1 MSKTPIILASGSPRR
16 RDLLAGLGLSFEVV
30 PADIDES
37 ILDGE
42 TPDALVARLSKGKA
56 RAVAEI
62 HEDAL
67 IIAADTVVVL
77 DGEILGKPE
86 NSEENRTFIERL
98 AEREHIVYTGHAL
111 LYEGKIDVNVMTTK
125 VHFRKLSE
133 AETDWYVATGD
144 GLDKAGGYGIQG
156 KGAAFIPYI
165 EGCYFNVMGLSV
177 ANVLTGAKRL
187 GVALV

>member
-37 ILDGE
+37 VLSGE
-42 TPDALVARLSKGKA
+42 TPDALVARLSEGKA
-56 RAVAEI
+56 RAVAET
-62 HEDAL
+62 HQDAL

-77 DGEILGKPE
+77 GGEILGKPAS
-86 NSEENRTFIERL
+86 SEENRTFIERL

-111 LYEGKIDVNVMTTK
+111 LYKGKIDVNVVTTK
-125 VHFRKLSE
+125 VRFRALSE
-133 AETDWYVATGD
+133 AEIDWYVATGD

-165 EGCYFNVMGLSV
+165 EGCYFNVMGMSV
-177 ANVLTGAKRL
+177 ANVLMGAKRL